1 MNDKR
6 IITKKEL
13 NYIETLYLYCNI
25 EDFVSDSEDNHPTY
39 NYWIMKKWIEDTM
52 LHSAKH
58 LGTAK
63 GREWYKFD
71 NYRLGIMEYDTA
83 KAANQFN
90 CIIQYEQYHMFT
102 LDHDLSALDLPFGTD
117 RTKYHIKRID
127 ITKIAKHDENYTKN
141 YGYLSPY
148 RTQDIVNGTIYLGNR
163 KNGNVFRMYDKTKEL
178 MTDTK
183 DHPID
188 YKKIELLSSYFGSI
202 ENLYTYEL
210 ELHRSQL
217 KGTLGIETLAD
228 LPKVYAANKNIVG
241 KIRFYRDNDRNK
253 RLIRNNHRDRVSCR
267 RLTDFVEYKRIAKK
281 KYKPSFEYAVKQMIK
296 AADGYLDRSELDPT
310 NDNYM
315 KMINAFM
322 SERVDHAH
330 KDMIISFEDTI
341 LSHEMD
347 EMSMKHKLMRDNQSN
362 DLELQ
367 AKWAFQRVV

>member
-1 MNDKR
+1 MNDKK
-6 IITKKEL
+6 IITEKEL

-25 EDFVSDSEDNHPTY
+25 EDFVSDSEDNHSTY

-52 LHSAKH
+52 LHAAKH
-58 LGTAK
+58 IGTAK

-71 NYRLGIMEYDTA
+71 NYRIGIMEYDTA

-90 CIIQYEQYHMFT
+90 CIIQYEQHHMFT
-102 LDHDLSALDLPFGTD
+102 LDHDLSSLDLPFGTD

-127 ITKIAKHDENYTKN
+127 ITKIAQHDENYTKN
-141 YGYLSPY
+141 YGYISPY
-148 RTQDIVNGTIYLGNR
+148 KTQDIVNGTIYLGNR

-178 MTDTK
+178 LTDTK

-217 KGTLGIETLAD
+217 KGTLGIETLFD
-228 LPKVYAANKNIVG
+228 LSKVYAANKNIVG
-241 KIRFYRDNDRNK
+241 KIRFYRDNDRNR
-253 RLIRNNHRDRVSCR
+253 RLLRNRNNDRVSCR

-310 NDNYM
+310 NENYM

-322 SERVDHAH
+322 SDRIDQDH
-330 KDMIISFEDTI
+330 KDMIITFEDTQ
-341 LSHEMD
+341 LSDGMD
-347 EMSMKHKLMRDNQSN
+347 KMRTKHKLMRDNQSN

>member
-1 MNDKR
+1 
-6 IITKKEL
+6 
-13 NYIETLYLYCNI
+13 
-25 EDFVSDSEDNHPTY
+25 
-39 NYWIMKKWIEDTM
+39 
-52 LHSAKH
+52 
-58 LGTAK
+58 
-63 GREWYKFD
+63 
-71 NYRLGIMEYDTA
+71 
-83 KAANQFN
+83 
-90 CIIQYEQYHMFT
+90 MFT
-102 LDHDLSALDLPFGTD
+102 LDHDLTALDLPFGTD

-127 ITKIAKHDENYTKN
+127 ITKIAKHDEDYTKN

-281 KYKPSFEYAVKQMIK
+281 KY
-296 AADGYLDRSELDPT
+296 R
-310 NDNYM
+310 N
-315 KMINAFM
+315 
-322 SERVDHAH
+322 
-330 KDMIISFEDTI
+330 
-341 LSHEMD
+341 
-347 EMSMKHKLMRDNQSN
+347 
-362 DLELQ
+362 
-367 AKWAFQRVV
+367 